1 MEARNKVL
9 FLLPPSSSVS
19 GSSNAQVEEAEMPI
33 SQSILAWGTQCCWQP
48 GAQQGQEAGAAR
60 HLSSMTKMQEENK
73 EAQLWAGLLLFA
85 PVLSLTQKASSDP
98 QITDKSEWH
107 QSKQNPTIFI
117 QGKINSCLVARRSV
131 FLPRGVK
138 LGEIWLQWR
147 QQKVHAGLFCFYCPC
162 I

>member
-1 MEARNKVL
+1 MLVQMEARNKVL
-9 FLLPPSSSVS
+9 FLLPSSSSVS

-33 SQSILAWGTQCCWQP
+33 SQNAIAWGMQCCRQP
-48 GAQQGQEAGAAR
+48 GAQQGQEAGAAHQPS
-60 HLSSMTKMQEENK
+60 HLSSTTRMQEEDK

-85 PVLSLTQKASSDP
+85 LVLSLTQKASSDP

-117 QGKINSCLVARRSV
+117 QGKINSCLVAHRSV

-138 LGEIWLQWR
+138 LGEIWLQ
-147 QQKVHAGLFCFYCPC
+147 
-162 I
+162 